1 MLDER
6 KLTVLRAI
14 VEDYVSTTEP
24 VGSKTL
30 VDRHHFDVSP
40 ATIRNDMAVL
50 EEQGF
55 IAQPHTSAGRIPTD
69 KGYRLFV
76 DRLSSVKPLS
86 AAERRAIETF
96 LGGAYSLDD
105 VVMRTVRLLV
115 QLTRQ
120 VAVVQYPSLTRSA
133 IRHIELVP
141 LAPTKLLL
149 VLITDTGRVEQ
160 CTVDLPTAWDDA
172 SVSHVRAVLNACL
185 GGHKLADAAAMVTD
199 LSDRLPV
206 EERVNANAVFSIL
219 LASLIERNEEKIVF
233 GGTANLAAHD
243 FSKGLREV
251 LEALEEQVVLMRL
264 LGETTEPAILTVTI
278 GSEHQVAGLEATSL
292 VSYRV
297 REPDPAAGQTR
308 RARADQDGL
317 PGNNGRGARSGTLRR
332 PDSDGVLVADYYSL
346 LKIRRDA
353 TQDEV
358 KRAYRRLARE
368 LHPDVNPDP
377 ETQERFKEITQAY
390 EVLSDTEK
398 RRMYDMGVDPFAS
411 AGTGAGAG
419 PFGPGFSPLSDL
431 LDQFFGG
438 AGATTTR
445 GPRSRAQRGR
455 NATIRIELD
464 LAECSF
470 GATRELTVDTAV
482 VCPTCSGEGTAPGT
496 HPQTCD
502 ICGGRGEV
510 SQVTRSFIGQVMMA
524 RVCPG
529 CGGYGT
535 VLVRPCPECDG
546 DGRVRTR
553 RTIKVRIPAGVEDG
567 THIQLAGEGEVG
579 PGGGPP
585 GDLFLEI
592 AQRPHAIFERQGDD
606 LHCTVTIPMVAAAL
620 GATLSVESLDGP
632 SDIDIRP
639 GTQSGQVIPLYGQGV
654 KHLNG
659 NGRGDL
665 VIHVTV
671 ETPSKLDA
679 EQEKLLRDLAKLR
692 GEEAPPGRFA
702 PGQQGFFSRLRD
714 AFNGR

>member
-1 MLDER
+1 M
-6 KLTVLRAI
+6 
-14 VEDYVSTTEP
+14 
-24 VGSKTL
+24 
-30 VDRHHFDVSP
+30 
-40 ATIRNDMAVL
+40 
-50 EEQGF
+50 
-55 IAQPHTSAGRIPTD
+55 
-69 KGYRLFV
+69 
-76 DRLSSVKPLS
+76 
-86 AAERRAIETF
+86 
-96 LGGAYSLDD
+96 
-105 VVMRTVRLLV
+105 
-115 QLTRQ
+115 
-120 VAVVQYPSLTRSA
+120 
-133 IRHIELVP
+133 
-141 LAPTKLLL
+141 
-149 VLITDTGRVEQ
+149 
-160 CTVDLPTAWDDA
+160 
-172 SVSHVRAVLNACL
+172 
-185 GGHKLADAAAMVTD
+185 
-199 LSDRLPV
+199 
-206 EERVNANAVFSIL
+206 
-219 LASLIERNEEKIVF
+219 
-233 GGTANLAAHD
+233 
-243 FSKGLREV
+243 
-251 LEALEEQVVLMRL
+251 
-264 LGETTEPAILTVTI
+264 
-278 GSEHQVAGLEATSL
+278 
-292 VSYRV
+292 
-297 REPDPAAGQTR
+297 
-308 RARADQDGL
+308 
-317 PGNNGRGARSGTLRR
+317 
-332 PDSDGVLVADYYSL
+332 ADYYGL

-390 EVLSDTEK
+390 EVLSDVEK
-398 RRMYDMGVDPFAS
+398 RRMYDMGVDPFAA

-438 AGATTTR
+438 AGGATTR

-464 LAECSF
+464 LSECSF

-482 VCPTCSGEGTAPGT
+482 VCTTCSGEGTAPGT

-510 SQVTRSFIGQVMMA
+510 SQVTRSFIGQVMMS
-524 RVCPG
+524 RPCPG

-592 AQRPHAIFERQGDD
+592 VQRPHAIFERQGDD

-620 GATLSVESLDGP
+620 GATLSVDSLDGP
-632 SDIDIRP
+632 ADIDIRP

-671 ETPSKLDA
+671 ETPTKLDA
-679 EQEKLLRDLAKLR
+679 EQEKLLRDLAKIR
-692 GEEAPPGRFA
+692 GEESPPGRFCA
-702 PGQQGFFSRLRD
+702 RPAEVLLQASRRVQRALTPGLVMPQPPVFLAGRAELGQDLILLSGAEGRHAATVRRMRPGERADVADGAGLVAECVVAGHSSQGLELAVLARRAVPRPDPSITVVQAIPKGERGELAVEEMTEVGVDRIVPWAAARSVAIWRAERGARSLGRWRATAREAAKQSRRAWIPEVTEPVSATEAAAVITGRGVRD
-714 AFNGR
+714 RPRARRPPEPGASQPAGIR